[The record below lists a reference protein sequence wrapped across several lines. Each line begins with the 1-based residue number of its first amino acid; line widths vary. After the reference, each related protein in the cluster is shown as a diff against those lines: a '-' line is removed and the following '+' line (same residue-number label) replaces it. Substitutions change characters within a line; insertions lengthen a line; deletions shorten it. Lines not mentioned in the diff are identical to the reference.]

1 MKKSLFLLAAVICF
15 SVSLRAQTFEFR
27 FHNESLSDGGQV
39 IIPAVEDEFGY
50 GELWCESNPSKDPGN
65 GLILKLLSG
74 TSASGRATI
83 TIESNT
89 LNPSTLKWCM
99 GGECVLMK
107 DISTLTKDFSFTEGI
122 VKVQFDAENIKS
134 EGELAATLSA
144 TINGES
150 HTVKI
155 LFTNGQS
162 SMIKAIKSQW
172 GDEYYTLEG
181 KRTDSP
187 SKGLYIING
196 KKVLMK

>member
-50 GELWCESNPSKDPGN
+50 GELWCESNPSKNPGN
-65 GLILKLLSG
+65 GLVLKLLSG
-74 TSASGRATI
+74 TSASGKATI

-107 DISTLTKDFSFTEGI
+107 DKNTLTKDFSTSEGT
-122 VKVQFDAENIKS
+122 VQVQFDAENIKS

-162 SMIKAIKSQW
+162 TMINAIKSQRD
-172 GDEYYTLEG
+172 DECYTLDG
-181 KRTDSP
+181 LRVDRP
-187 SKGLYIING
+187 SKGLYIKNG
-196 KKVLMK
+196 KIILMK

>member
-1 MKKSLFLLAAVICF
+1 MKKSLLLLAAVICL

-27 FHNESLSDGGQV
+27 FHNESLYDGGQV

-50 GELWCESNPSKDPGN
+50 GELWCESNPSKNPGN
-65 GLILKLLSG
+65 GLVLKLLSG
-74 TSASGRATI
+74 TSASGKATI

-107 DISTLTKDFSFTEGI
+107 DKNTLTKDFSTSEGT
-122 VKVQFDAENIKS
+122 VQVQFDAENIKS

-162 SMIKAIKSQW
+162 TMINAIKSLRD
-172 GDEYYTLEG
+172 DECYTLDG
-181 KRTDSP
+181 LKVDRP
-187 SKGLYIING
+187 SKGLYIKNG
-196 KKVLMK
+196 KIILMK

>member
-1 MKKSLFLLAAVICF
+1 MKKSLFLLAVMICF
-15 SVSLRAQTFEFR
+15 SVSLEAQTFEFC
-27 FHNESLSDGGQV
+27 FHNESVTDGGQV

-50 GELWCESNPSKDPGN
+50 GELWCESNPSKNPGN
-65 GLILKLLSG
+65 GLILKLLSD
-74 TSASGRATI
+74 TSASGKATI
-83 TIESNT
+83 NIDSNT

-107 DISTLTKDFSFTEGI
+107 DLNTLTKDFSTSDGI
-122 VKVQFDAENIKS
+122 VQVQFDAENIKS

-162 SMIKAIKSQW
+162 TKIEKIKGQRE
-172 GDEYYTLEG
+172 DPYYTLEG
-181 KRTDSP
+181 NKTDSP
-187 SKGLYIING
+187 SKGLYIRGG
-196 KKVLMK
+196 KKILLK

>member
-1 MKKSLFLLAAVICF
+1 MKKSLLLLAAVIYL

-50 GELWCESNPSKDPGN
+50 GELWCESNPSKNPGN
-65 GLILKLLSG
+65 GLVLKLLSG
-74 TSASGRATI
+74 TSASGKATI

-107 DISTLTKDFSFTEGI
+107 DKNTLTKDFSTSEGT
-122 VKVQFDAENIKS
+122 VQVQFDAENIKS

-162 SMIKAIKSQW
+162 TMINAIKSQRD
-172 GDEYYTLEG
+172 DECYTLDG
-181 KRTDSP
+181 LRVDGP
-187 SKGLYIING
+187 SKGLYIKNG
-196 KKVLMK
+196 KIILMK